1 MGSVTSSLTPDRPS
15 LPTDLQTAHAEIL
28 SLRAHLDEMA
38 LLRARLD
45 EMELLRAQLV
55 GRDRQIRAL
64 QAKLDELARRVFGKK
79 SEKLDPRQLRLA
91 LDLLASAVELS
102 PEGEPIESD
111 SGESLPPS
119 PRKKSKSHGRRP
131 LPRNLP
137 RRQVVVDLPESE
149 KRCARGHDLQRI
161 GQSVSEKIDFV
172 PASYTVVETVVPRYS
187 CPKCHDGVKS
197 AKAPAQAV
205 EKGLAAEGFIAQVVV
220 SKYADHLPL
229 HRQARILARQGL
241 DFRRSTLCDLVEAAA
256 KALQP
261 IAEELR
267 RQVLSTDYVQTDD
280 TSIVVLEPDE
290 GGSIKGR
297 VWTYL
302 DPLGGRVSFDATR
315 THERKNVEHFLG
327 GYKGYLQA
335 DAYSGYDALFRD
347 GTVIEVGCW
356 AHARRRFVLA
366 LEGGEPLA
374 ATILSLVQQLY
385 RVEREAG
392 ELSFDDRRKLRQER
406 SVPILAEIDTKRRV
420 LAENALPKSPLGD
433 ALRYLDNQWT
443 ALNRYVHDGR
453 LRPDNNGA
461 ESQLRAVAVG
471 RKNWLFAGS
480 MAGAHRAAVLYSLIQ
495 SCKLASVEPFA
506 YLRDVLLRV
515 ATHPHARIAELT
527 PKAWAAIYGAHTSS
541 PSAPLKSTAPT
552 APTPTPAP

>member
-1 MGSVTSSLTPDRPS
+1 VSDAESQPEPP
-15 LPTDLQTAHAEIL
+15 LPTDLQSAQAEIV
-28 SLRAHLDEMA
+28 
-38 LLRARLD
+38 LLRAQRE
-45 EMELLRAQLV
+45 EMELLYRAQLS

-64 QAKLDELARRVFGKK
+64 KAQLDELARRAFGKK
-79 SEKLDPRQLRLA
+79 SEKLDPHQLRLA

-102 PEGEPIESD
+102 PADEPIESD
-111 SGESLPPS
+111 SGEGLPLEP
-119 PRKKSKSHGRRP
+119 PKKKAKGKSRGRRP
-131 LPRNLP
+131 LPKTLP
-137 RRQVVVDLPESE
+137 RRRVVVDLPESE
-149 KRCARGHDLQRI
+149 KRCTCGHALQCI
-161 GQSVSEKIDFV
+161 GESVSEKLDYV
-172 PASYTVVETVVPRYS
+172 PASYQVVQTVVPRYS
-187 CPKCHDGVKS
+187 CPKCHDGVVS
-197 AKAPAQAV
+197 ARMPAQAV

-229 HRQARILARQGL
+229 HRQERILARQGL
-241 DFRRSTLCDLVEAAA
+241 DFRRSTLCDLVEWAAR
-256 KALQP
+256 ALQP

-267 RQVLSTDYVQTDD
+267 RQVLASGYVQTDD

-302 DPLGGRVSFDATR
+302 DPLGGRVVFDATR
-315 THERKNVEHFLG
+315 THERVGVEHFLG

-335 DAYSGYDALFRD
+335 DAYKGYDALFRD
-347 GTVIEVGCW
+347 GTVVEVGCW

-366 LEGGEPLA
+366 LEGGETRA

-385 RVEREAG
+385 RVEHQAA
-392 ELSFDDRRKLRQER
+392 ELSVEERHALRQER
-406 SVPILAEIDTKRRV
+406 SLPILAAIDAQRRA
-420 LAENALPKSPLGD
+420 LAETALPKSPLGD
-433 ALRYLDNQWT
+433 ALRYLGNQWD
-443 ALNRYVHDGR
+443 ALNRFVRDGR

-515 ATHPHARIAELT
+515 ATHPQTRIAELT
-527 PKAWAAIYGAHTSS
+527 PKAWANNFGPHAS
-541 PSAPLKSTAPT
+541 PPLELVEPAAPT
-552 APTPTPAP
+552 TAALP